1 MKLVV
6 SCSSSPSTF
15 LQLGLVIDFILVVF
29 SSILGAGELYKSA
42 LSFLTWIISP
52 STILLLVGVSA
63 NAGGLLLDAIFLI
76 GQFNAELNV
85 RDNFGGAPRRF
96 SDR

>member
-1 MKLVV
+1 VKLVV
-6 SCSSSPSTF
+6 SYSSSPSIF
-15 LQLGLVIDFILVVF
+15 LQFGLVIDFILVVF

-42 LSFLTWIISP
+42 LSFLAWIISP
-52 STILLLVGVSA
+52 SPVLLVGVST
-63 NAGGLLLDAIFLI
+63 NVGGLLLEAIFLI

-85 RDNFGGAPRRF
+85 LDNFGGAPRRF